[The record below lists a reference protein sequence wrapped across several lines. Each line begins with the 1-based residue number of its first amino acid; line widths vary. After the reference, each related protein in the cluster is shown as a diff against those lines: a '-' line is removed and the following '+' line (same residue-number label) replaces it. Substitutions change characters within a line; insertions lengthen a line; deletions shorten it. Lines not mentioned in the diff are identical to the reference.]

1 MNILKQADEI
11 TLQRIAE
18 EFPID
23 FGKEDIFER
32 AYHAYL
38 EKSAEP
44 KSPIRRHAV
53 HIAAAAACCVLVL
66 GAAYAIGIA
75 PRQIPSIPEESTT
88 ETHAAAKPTQENT
101 ETTVHTEH
109 TEQTENT
116 VQTENTKH
124 TNPTETT
131 AAQTTAAVSETGTQ
145 TQTGVAVVIPS
156 TAETT
161 AALPATTP
169 QPVATDPTEPI
180 VETQTDITMEPIEPT
195 EKPVSTTQPEIAAT
209 DPTWMTEAA
218 TDIPAISTENPVIP
232 TEEEQE
238 EHKETARPPHTESP
252 EEPTEPTESP
262 EEPTEPTEATT
273 LPTLPGYDV
282 TLENGQLQ
290 VVYQQEVPASPM
302 QLRPYKMADDRFT
315 IVSTSAYDSKR
326 DRRKYRILHQ
336 ETGETFTVY
345 QSRREQFR
353 AACQSDAEL
362 LACDINGDPAF
373 LAIYTAYKAK
383 YCALYW
389 DDGDYTFTVTSTDEN
404 REVLLQ
410 LAESFRSPV
419 K

>member
-1 MNILKQADEI
+1 MNQQINMNILKQADEI

-23 FGKEDIFER
+23 FGKEEIFEKAYR
-32 AYHAYL
+32 AYL
-38 EKSAEP
+38 GTSMETKP
-44 KSPIRRHAV
+44 LIRRHAM

-88 ETHAAAKPTQENT
+88 ETHAAVKPTQENT

-116 VQTENTKH
+116 VQTEHTVQTENTKH
-124 TNPTETT
+124 TNPAETT

-145 TQTGVAVVIPS
+145 TQTSVAVVIPS

-161 AALPATTP
+161 AAIPATTP
-169 QPVATDPTEPI
+169 QPVETDPTEPI
-180 VETQTDITMEPIEPT
+180 VETQTDITEEPI
-195 EKPVSTTQPEIAAT
+195 EKPVSTTQPEISAT

-232 TEEEQE
+232 TEGEHEEQG
-238 EHKETARPPHTESP
+238 TARPPHAENP
-252 EEPTEPTESP
+252 EEPTD
-262 EEPTEPTEATT
+262 PTEPTT

-282 TLENGQLQ
+282 TLENGQLE
-290 VVYQQEVPASPM
+290 VVYQNEVPPSP
-302 QLRPYKMADDRFT
+302 LILFPYSMENEQFSIESCA
-315 IVSTSAYDSKR
+315 IVESAVE
-326 DRRKYRILHQ
+326 RRRYRILNQ
-336 ETGETFTVY
+336 ETGEYFTVY

-362 LACDINGDPAF
+362 LESDVNGNPAF
-373 LAIYTAYKAK
+373 LVFYTSYRDP
-383 YCALYW
+383 YCSLYW
-389 DDGDYTFTVTSTDEN
+389 DDGKYTFTVTSISAY
-404 REVLLQ
+404 RELLMQ
-410 LAESFRSPV
+410 IAEGFRLPGNW
-419 K
+419 

>member
-1 MNILKQADEI
+1 M
-11 TLQRIAE
+11 
-18 EFPID
+18 
-23 FGKEDIFER
+23 
-32 AYHAYL
+32 
-38 EKSAEP
+38 
-44 KSPIRRHAV
+44 
-53 HIAAAAACCVLVL
+53 
-66 GAAYAIGIA
+66 
-75 PRQIPSIPEESTT
+75 
-88 ETHAAAKPTQENT
+88 
-101 ETTVHTEH
+101 
-109 TEQTENT
+109 
-116 VQTENTKH
+116 
-124 TNPTETT
+124 
-131 AAQTTAAVSETGTQ
+131 
-145 TQTGVAVVIPS
+145 
-156 TAETT
+156 
-161 AALPATTP
+161 
-169 QPVATDPTEPI
+169 ATDPTEPI
-180 VETQTDITMEPIEPT
+180 VETQTDITIEPIEPT
-195 EKPVSTTQPEIAAT
+195 EKPVSTTTPQPVAT

-252 EEPTEPTESP
+252 EEPTEPTA
-262 EEPTEPTEATT
+262 ATT

-353 AACQSDAEL
+353 AACQSDSEL
-362 LACDINGDPAF
+362 IESDVNGNPAF

>member
-1 MNILKQADEI
+1 MNQQINMNILKQADEI

-88 ETHAAAKPTQENT
+88 ETHAAVKPTQENT
-101 ETTVHTEH
+101 ETTVQTENTEH
-109 TEQTENT
+109 TENT

-124 TNPTETT
+124 TNPAETT

-161 AALPATTP
+161 AAIPATTP

-180 VETQTDITMEPIEPT
+180 VETQTDITIEPIEPT
-195 EKPVSTTQPEIAAT
+195 EKPVSTTQPETAAT
-209 DPTWMTEAA
+209 DPTWMTEK
-218 TDIPAISTENPVIP
+218 PMEKPTENPVIP

-238 EHKETARPPHTESP
+238 EHKETARPPH
-252 EEPTEPTESP
+252 TESP

-362 LACDINGDPAF
+362 IESDVNGSPAF
-373 LAIYTAYKAK
+373 LAIYTAYKEK

>member
-1 MNILKQADEI
+1 MNQQINMNILKQADEI

-88 ETHAAAKPTQENT
+88 ETHAAVKPTQENT
-101 ETTVHTEH
+101 ETTV
-109 TEQTENT
+109 
-116 VQTENTKH
+116 QTENTKH
-124 TNPTETT
+124 TEQTEHTKQTEPTKQTNPVETT

-161 AALPATTP
+161 AAIPATTP

-180 VETQTDITMEPIEPT
+180 VETQTDITIEPIEPT
-195 EKPVSTTQPEIAAT
+195 EKPVSTTQPETAAT
-209 DPTWMTEAA
+209 DPTWMSEAA
-218 TDIPAISTENPVIP
+218 TDIPAISTEDPVIP

-252 EEPTEPTESP
+252 EEPTEPTEP
-262 EEPTEPTEATT
+262 TT

-282 TLENGQLQ
+282 TLENGQLE
-290 VVYQQEVPASPM
+290 VVYQNEVPPSP
-302 QLRPYKMADDRFT
+302 LILFPYSIENEQFSIESCA
-315 IVSTSAYDSKR
+315 IVESAVE
-326 DRRKYRILHQ
+326 RRKYRILHR
-336 ETGETFTVY
+336 ETGEYFTVY

-362 LACDINGDPAF
+362 IESDVNGSPAF
-373 LAIYTAYKAK
+373 LAIYTAYKEK